1 MSSQTVQRR
10 KKVPLARYVNFFEVS
25 HNAVEF
31 LLDFGQYQP
40 EEQAVS
46 VHSRMAFGPTHA
58 KLLVAMLS
66 QAMRDFEAQ
75 HGAVADLTEAGD
87 PLDALYAPLPD
98 FDCRA
103 AAPPRHAE
111 ALSPS
116 VTPLLKA
123 KR

>member
-10 KKVPLARYVNFFEVS
+10 KKVPLARYVNYFEVS

-40 EEQAVS
+40 EAETVS

-58 KLLVAMLS
+58 KLLVSMLS
-66 QAMRDFEAQ
+66 RAMRDFEDQ
-75 HGAVADLTEAGD
+75 HGAVADLMQESD
-87 PLDALYAPLPD
+87 PLAALYDSLPD
-98 FDCRA
+98 FECRA
-103 AAPPRHAE
+103 HAAARRPDETTH
-111 ALSPS
+111 S

>member
-1 MSSQTVQRR
+1 MASHNVQRR
-10 KKVPLARYVNFFEVS
+10 KKVPLARYVNYFEVS

-40 EEQAVS
+40 EADSVS

-66 QAMRDFEAQ
+66 RAMLEFETQ
-75 HGAVADLTEAGD
+75 HGPVTDLMQETD
-87 PLDALYAPLPD
+87 PLDAIYDSLPD
-98 FDCRA
+98 FDTRA
-103 AAPPRHAE
+103 AALLHRPE
-111 ALSPS
+111 ETTPS

>member
-1 MSSQTVQRR
+1 MSSQSVQRR
-10 KKVPLARYVNFFEVS
+10 KKIPLARYVNYFEVS

-40 EEQAVS
+40 EVEAVS

-66 QAMRDFEAQ
+66 GAMRDFEAQ
-75 HGAVADLTEAGD
+75 HGAVPDLLPESD
-87 PLDALYAPLPD
+87 PLDAIYDCLPD
-98 FDCRA
+98 YN
-103 AAPPRHAE
+103 AP
-111 ALSPS
+111 SI
-116 VTPLLKA
+116 TPLFKA

>member
-10 KKVPLARYVNFFEVS
+10 KKVPLARYVNYFEVS

-40 EEQAVS
+40 EIEAVS

-66 QAMRDFEAQ
+66 GAMRDFEAQ
-75 HGAVADLTEAGD
+75 HGAVADLLPESD
-87 PLDALYAPLPD
+87 PLDAIYDCLPD
-98 FDCRA
+98 YDA
-103 AAPPRHAE
+103 T
-111 ALSPS
+111 SI
-116 VTPLLKA
+116 TPLFKA

>member
-10 KKVPLARYVNFFEVS
+10 KKVPLARYVNYFEVS

-40 EEQAVS
+40 EAEAVS

-66 QAMRDFEAQ
+66 RAMLEFEAR
-75 HGAVADLTEAGD
+75 HGAVADLLQESD
-87 PLDALYAPLPD
+87 PLDAIYDSLPD
-98 FDCRA
+98 FECRA
-103 AAPPRHAE
+103 AALLRQPDATD
-111 ALSPS
+111 PS
-116 VTPLLKA
+116 NTPQFKA

>member
-1 MSSQTVQRR
+1 MPSQTVQRR
-10 KKVPLARYVNFFEVS
+10 KKVPLARYVNYFEVS

-40 EEQAVS
+40 EAEAVS

-66 QAMRDFEAQ
+66 RAMLEFEAR
-75 HGAVADLTEAGD
+75 HGAVTDLLQESD
-87 PLDALYAPLPD
+87 PLDAIYDSLPD
-98 FDCRA
+98 FECRA
-103 AAPPRHAE
+103 AALLRQPDAT
-111 ALSPS
+111 APS
-116 VTPLLKA
+116 DTPQFKA

>member
-1 MSSQTVQRR
+1 MVSSTVQRR
-10 KKVPLARYVNFFEVS
+10 KKVPLARYVNYFEVS

-40 EEQAVS
+40 EAQAVS

-66 QAMRDFEAQ
+66 QAMIEFESQ
-75 HGAVADLTEAGD
+75 YGAVTDLTEETD
-87 PLDALYAPLPD
+87 PLDAIYDSLPD
-98 FDCRA
+98 FECRA
-103 AAPPRHAE
+103 AALLRRPEDPV
-111 ALSPS
+111 PS
-116 VTPLLKA
+116 LTPLLKA

>member
-1 MSSQTVQRR
+1 MPTQTAQRR
-10 KKVPLARYVNFFEVS
+10 KKAPLARYVNYFEVS

-40 EEQAVS
+40 EVEAVS

-66 QAMRDFEAQ
+66 RAMLEFENQ
-75 HGAVADLTEAGD
+75 HGAVADLLPESD
-87 PLDALYAPLPD
+87 PLDAIYAALPN
-98 FDCRA
+98 FQSRAQALAGHA
-103 AAPPRHAE
+103 AAPV
-111 ALSPS
+111 PS
-116 VTPLLKA
+116 STTPFKA